1 MMFLRFP
8 WKLFLPSLLAAPL
21 LCLQALAQAPLAA
34 TLPSQVINPDDSIS
48 LTVYGSAELTR
59 VYRVSSDGL
68 LRLPLLKTPINIAG
82 MRPAAV
88 EAAIAAALEAN
99 GLFVSPSVTVALA
112 DVASRP
118 ISVVGAVR
126 TPVTFQMVGRI
137 NLLDALA
144 RAGGVTPDSGP
155 DIVLVRPD
163 PASSSALLERIPLR
177 PLLDG
182 LLPDKNITLRG
193 GEEIRVPEAE
203 KIFVTGNVQ
212 KPGPFQ
218 IRDKEPVTVLRA
230 LALAGGALNFSLR
243 YAYVYRKED
252 SAGGRSEIQ
261 VPLRDILKRKAADFV
276 LQAEDTLYIPLDDKK
291 RTTMAIVDKVTG
303 FGIATATGLIVW
315 RSR

>member
-1 MMFLRFP
+1 MFLR
-8 WKLFLPSLLAAPL
+8 LLEKSRLVIVVASS
-21 LCLQALAQAPLAA
+21 LCLCASFAQTPAVA

-48 LTVYGSAELTR
+48 VTVYGSQELTR
-59 VYRVSSDGL
+59 VYRVNSDGT
-68 LRLPLLKTPINIAG
+68 LRMPLLKSPINVSG
-82 MRPAAV
+82 MRPSAV
-88 EAAIAAALEAN
+88 ESAIAAALESN
-99 GLFVSPSVTVALA
+99 GLFVAPSVTVSLA

-118 ISVVGAVR
+118 ISVVGSVR
-126 TPVTFQMVGRI
+126 TPVTFQMVGRVT
-137 NLLDALA
+137 LLDALA

-163 PASSSALLERIPLR
+163 TSSTATLLERIALR
-177 PLLDG
+177 PLLEG
-182 LLPDKNITLRG
+182 LLPEKNITLKG

-212 KPGPFQ
+212 KPGPFP

-252 SAGGRSEIQ
+252 ATGGRSEIQ
-261 VPLRDILKRKAADFV
+261 VPLRDILKRRASDFV
-276 LQAEDTLYIPLDDKK
+276 LQPEDTLYIPLDDKK
-291 RTTMAIVDKVTG
+291 KNTVAVVDKITG

-315 RSR
+315 RGR

>member
-1 MMFLRFP
+1 MISQFP
-8 WKLFLPSLLAAPL
+8 RLSLIPL
-21 LCLQALAQAPLAA
+21 VAYSLVVSFTAA
-34 TLPSQVINPDDSIS
+34 TAQVPPAAILPSQVINPDDSVS
-48 LTVYGSAELTR
+48 VTVYGSPELSR
-59 VYRVSSDGL
+59 VYRVSGEGTL
-68 LRLPLLKTPINIAG
+68 QLPLLKTPIPIAG
-82 MRPAAV
+82 MRPSAV
-88 EAAIAAALEAN
+88 EAAIAAALESN
-99 GLFVSPSVTVALA
+99 GLFVAPSVTVALA

-126 TPVTFQMVGRI
+126 TPVTFQMVGRVT
-137 NLLDALA
+137 LLDALA

-163 PASSSALLERIPLR
+163 PASTTALLERIPLR

-182 LLPDKNITLRG
+182 VLSDKNITLKG

-218 IRDKEPVTVLRA
+218 IRDKEPITVLRA

-252 SAGGRSEIQ
+252 TSGGRNEIQ
-261 VPLRDILKRKAADFV
+261 VPLRDILKRKASDFV
-276 LQAEDTLYIPLDDKK
+276 LQPEDTLYVPLDDRK
-291 RTTMAIVDKVTG
+291 RNTMAVVEKITG
-303 FGIATATGLIVW
+303 FGMATATGVIVW
-315 RSR
+315 RGR

>member
-1 MMFLRFP
+1 MFFTFSKKLRLLQF
-8 WKLFLPSLLAAPL
+8 LAARVVL
-21 LCLQALAQAPLAA
+21 SHCFAQAPSFT

-48 LTVYGSAELTR
+48 VTVYGSQELTR
-59 VYRVSSDGL
+59 VYRVNSDGS
-68 LRLPLLKTPINIAG
+68 LRLPLLKNPIIVTG

-88 EAAIAAALEAN
+88 ESAIVAALEAD
-99 GLFVSPSVTVALA
+99 GLFVSPSVTVTLA

-126 TPVTFQMVGRI
+126 TPITFQMVGRVT
-137 NLLDALA
+137 LLDALA

-155 DIVLVRPD
+155 DIVLVRPN
-163 PASSSALLERIPLR
+163 PESSNTLLERIPLR

-182 LLPDKNITLRG
+182 LVPEKNFPLKG

-230 LALAGGALNFSLR
+230 LALAGGTLNFSLR

-252 SAGGRSEIQ
+252 KTGNRSEIQ
-261 VPLRDILKRKAADFV
+261 VPLRDILKRKATDFV
-276 LQAEDTLYIPLDDKK
+276 LQPEDTLYVPLDDKK
-291 RTTMAIVDKVTG
+291 KNTMAVVDKVTG

-315 RSR
+315 RGR

>member
-1 MMFLRFP
+1 MISHFP
-8 WKLFLPSLLAAPL
+8 QLSLTATFVCSLVVSVTTVTAQLPAAASLPF
-21 LCLQALAQAPLAA
+21 QI
-34 TLPSQVINPDDSIS
+34 INPDDSIS
-48 LTVYGSAELTR
+48 VTVYGSPELSR
-59 VYRVSSDGL
+59 VYRVSGEGTVQ
-68 LRLPLLKTPINIAG
+68 LPLLKTPIPIAG

-88 EAAIAAALEAN
+88 ESAIATALESN
-99 GLFVSPSVTVALA
+99 GLFVAPSVTVALA

-126 TPVTFQMVGRI
+126 TPITFQMVGRVT
-137 NLLDALA
+137 LLDALA

-163 PASSSALLERIPLR
+163 PGAATALLERIPLR

-182 LLPDKNITLRG
+182 LPSAKNVSLKG

-212 KPGPFQ
+212 KPGSFQ
-218 IRDKEPVTVLRA
+218 IRDKEPITVLRA

-252 SAGGRSEIQ
+252 VSGGRNEIQ
-261 VPLRDILKRKAADFV
+261 VPLRDILKRKATDFA
-276 LQAEDTLYIPLDDKK
+276 LQAEDTLYVPLDDRKK
-291 RTTMAIVDKVTG
+291 NTVAVVEKITG
-303 FGIATATGLIVW
+303 FGIATATGLIIW
-315 RSR
+315 RGR